1 MSNLNV
7 VRSVLS
13 SLVTYDK
20 QQKGATTVL
29 YNVAR
34 TSEKAVFEAMVS
46 QAEHE
51 HKLAKK
57 GALPQVWR
65 NAKSVLLAGYNTP
78 FTLGDGTETC
88 ILYISDS
95 FNGLKDRLNAER
107 AARKAQ
113 EQADK
118 AEEKADNI
126 GSDEGNVSASE
137 YPAENVYVGGTSAS
151 EYPSALQAFID
162 AVMNDS
168 EVMAAMTIDHATE
181 LYIALKDAI
190 ISQASADEIM
200 ALEGEVIRATAH

>member
-20 QQKGATTVL
+20 KQKGATTVL
-29 YNVAR
+29 YNVAK

-46 QAEHE
+46 QAEQE

-88 ILYISDS
+88 ILYITDS
-95 FNGLKDRLNAER
+95 FNGLKDRLNAEK
-107 AARKAQ
+107 AAIKAQ

-118 AEEKADNI
+118 AGERADNI
-126 GSDEGNVSASE
+126 GSDEGSVSA
-137 YPAENVYVGGTSAS
+137 YPA
-151 EYPSALQAFID
+151 ALQAFID

-168 EVMAAMTIDHATE
+168 EVMTAMTIDHATE
-181 LYIALKDAI
+181 LYVALKDAI
-190 ISQASADEIM
+190 SSQASADEVM

>member
-20 QQKGATTVL
+20 KQKGATTVL
-29 YNVAR
+29 YNVAK

-46 QAEHE
+46 QAEQE
-51 HKLAKK
+51 HKLAKR

-65 NAKSVLLAGYNTP
+65 NAKSVLLSGYNTP

-88 ILYISDS
+88 ILYITDS
-95 FNGLKDRLNAER
+95 FNGLKDRLNAEK
-107 AARKAQ
+107 AAIKAQ

-118 AEEKADNI
+118 AEEKAENI
-126 GSDEGNVSASE
+126 GSDEGSVSASA
-137 YPAENVYVGGTSAS
+137 YPF
-151 EYPSALQAFID
+151 ALQAFID

-168 EVMAAMTIDHATE
+168 EVMTAMTIDHATE
-181 LYIALKDAI
+181 LYVALKDAI
-190 ISQASADEIM
+190 SSQASADEVM

>member
-20 QQKGATTVL
+20 KQKGATTVL
-29 YNVAR
+29 YNVAK

-46 QAEHE
+46 QAEQE

-57 GALPQVWR
+57 GALPQIWR

-88 ILYISDS
+88 ILYITDS
-95 FNGLKDRLNAER
+95 FNGLKDRLNAEK
-107 AARKAQ
+107 AAIKAQ
-113 EQADK
+113 EQAEK
-118 AEEKADNI
+118 AEEKAENI
-126 GSDEGNVSASE
+126 GSDEGSVSASA
-137 YPAENVYVGGTSAS
+137 YPF
-151 EYPSALQAFID
+151 ALQAFID

-181 LYIALKDAI
+181 LYVALKDAI
-190 ISQASADEIM
+190 SSQASRDEVM

>member
-20 QQKGATTVL
+20 KQKGATTVL
-29 YNVAR
+29 YNVAK

-46 QAEHE
+46 QAEQE

-88 ILYISDS
+88 ILYVTDS
-95 FNGLKDRLNAER
+95 FNGLKDRLNAEK
-107 AARKAQ
+107 AAIKAQ

-118 AEEKADNI
+118 AEEKADNV
-126 GSDEGNVSASE
+126 GSASA
-137 YPAENVYVGGTSAS
+137 YPF
-151 EYPSALQAFID
+151 ALQSFID

-168 EVMAAMTIDHATE
+168 EVMTAMTIDHATD
-181 LYIALKDAI
+181 LYVALKDAI
-190 ISQASADEIM
+190 SSQASADEVM

>member
-20 QQKGATTVL
+20 KQKGATTVL
-29 YNVAR
+29 YNVAK

-46 QAEHE
+46 QAEQE
-51 HKLAKK
+51 HKLAKR

-88 ILYISDS
+88 ILYITDS
-95 FNGLKDRLNAER
+95 FNGLKDRLNAEKS
-107 AARKAQ
+107 AIKAQ
-113 EQADK
+113 EQADKAKEQADK
-118 AEEKADNI
+118 AEEKAENV
-126 GSDEGNVSASE
+126 GSVSASA
-137 YPAENVYVGGTSAS
+137 YPF
-151 EYPSALQAFID
+151 ALQAFID

-190 ISQASADEIM
+190 SSQANSDEIV

>member
-20 QQKGATTVL
+20 KQKGATTVL
-29 YNVAR
+29 YNVAK
-34 TSEKAVFEAMVS
+34 TSDKAVFEAMVS
-46 QAEHE
+46 QAEQE
-51 HKLAKK
+51 HKIAKR

-78 FTLGDGTETC
+78 FTLGDGTKTC
-88 ILYISDS
+88 ILYITDS
-95 FNGLKDRLNAER
+95 FNGLKDRLNAEK
-107 AARKAQ
+107 AAIKAKEQ
-113 EQADK
+113 ADKAKEQADK
-118 AEEKADNI
+118 AEEKAENI
-126 GSDEGNVSASE
+126 GSDEGSVSA
-137 YPAENVYVGGTSAS
+137 YPA
-151 EYPSALQAFID
+151 ALQAFID

-181 LYIALKDAI
+181 LYVALKDAVS
-190 ISQASADEIM
+190 SQANADEVM

>member
-20 QQKGATTVL
+20 KQKGATTVL
-29 YNVAR
+29 YNVAK

-46 QAEHE
+46 QAEQE
-51 HKLAKK
+51 HKLAKR

-88 ILYISDS
+88 ILYITDS
-95 FNGLKDRLNAER
+95 FNGLKDRLNAEK
-107 AARKAQ
+107 AAIKAQ

-118 AEEKADNI
+118 AEEKA
-126 GSDEGNVSASE
+126 
-137 YPAENVYVGGTSAS
+137 ENADVCGTSSSA
-151 EYPSALQAFID
+151 YPFALQAFID
-162 AVMNDS
+162 AVMSDS

-181 LYIALKDAI
+181 LYIALKDVI
-190 ISQASADEIM
+190 SSQASADEVM

>member
-20 QQKGATTVL
+20 KQKGATTVL
-29 YNVAR
+29 YNVAK

-46 QAEHE
+46 QAEQE
-51 HKLAKK
+51 HKLAKR

-78 FTLGDGTETC
+78 FTLGDGTKTC
-88 ILYISDS
+88 ILYITDS
-95 FNGLKDRLNAER
+95 FNGLKDRLNAEK
-107 AARKAQ
+107 AAQKAQ

-118 AEEKADNI
+118 AQEQADR
-126 GSDEGNVSASE
+126 
-137 YPAENVYVGGTSAS
+137 AENADVGGTSAS
-151 EYPSALQAFID
+151 AYPAALQAFID

-168 EVMAAMTIDHATE
+168 EVMTAMTIDHATE
-181 LYIALKDAI
+181 LYVALKDAI
-190 ISQASADEIM
+190 SSQASRDEVM

>member
-20 QQKGATTVL
+20 KQKGATTVL
-29 YNVAR
+29 YNVAK

-46 QAEHE
+46 QAEQE
-51 HKLAKK
+51 HKLAKR

-95 FNGLKDRLNAER
+95 FNGLKDRLNAEK
-107 AARKAQ
+107 AAIKAQ

-118 AEEKADNI
+118 AEEKAENI
-126 GSDEGNVSASE
+126 GSDEGSVSASA
-137 YPAENVYVGGTSAS
+137 YPF
-151 EYPSALQAFID
+151 ALQAFID

-168 EVMAAMTIDHATE
+168 EVMTAMTIDHATE
-181 LYIALKDAI
+181 LYVALKDAVS
-190 ISQASADEIM
+190 SQASRDEVM

>member
-20 QQKGATTVL
+20 KQKGATAVL
-29 YNVAR
+29 YKVAK

-78 FTLGDGTETC
+78 FTLGDGTKTC

-95 FNGLKDRLNAER
+95 FNDLKDRLNAEK
-107 AARKAQ
+107 AAIKAQ
-113 EQADK
+113 EQADKAKEQADK
-118 AEEKADNI
+118 AEEKA
-126 GSDEGNVSASE
+126 
-137 YPAENVYVGGTSAS
+137 ENADVGGTSSSA
-151 EYPSALQAFID
+151 YPFALQAFID
-162 AVMNDS
+162 AVMNDN

-181 LYIALKDAI
+181 LYIALKDVI
-190 ISQASADEIM
+190 SSQANSDEIV